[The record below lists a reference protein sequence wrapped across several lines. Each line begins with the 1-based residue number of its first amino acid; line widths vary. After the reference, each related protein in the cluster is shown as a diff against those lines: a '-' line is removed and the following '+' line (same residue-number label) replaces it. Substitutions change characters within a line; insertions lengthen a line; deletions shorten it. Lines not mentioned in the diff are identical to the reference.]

1 MTTNLEKQIDL
12 LFGVKTLGLATDS
25 SDYYE
30 DFASKH
36 ESDLML
42 AEFAWAGQI
51 QLTEMGER
59 TISMLWNKLLTD
71 YLRLEDEEFEDL
83 NALATAVFERGC
95 RRGQVS
101 S

>member
-1 MTTNLEKQIDL
+1 MNTNLEKQIDL
-12 LFGVKTLGLATDS
+12 LFGVRTLGLFTDS

-30 DFASKH
+30 DFARKY

-71 YLRLEDEEFEDL
+71 YLRLEDEGFEDL
-83 NALATAVFERGC
+83 NALALAVFERGC

-101 S
+101 Y